1 MSRGP
6 LASAEIRN
14 RADTGVLRGPASSNP
29 VNVAPVF
36 RRIDFGIW
44 EIGRYLVPAYRH
56 GHGNAT
62 FPRNTAETQ
71 WPDQSPIGNLR
82 VARDGRHM
90 CMGLNVYP
98 LSNDTEF

>member
-44 EIGRYLVPAYRH
+44 EIGRYLVPAYRY
-56 GHGNAT
+56 GHGNASQIR
-62 FPRNTAETQ
+62 FHET
-71 WPDQSPIGNLR
+71 LR
-82 VARDGRHM
+82 RLNGRI
-90 CMGLNVYP
+90 NRR
-98 LSNDTEF
+98 